1 MNDILLPRPNG
12 RTDFPGGSVA
22 LSEVLSVSRAD
33 FAPQHLEVFAQ
44 RAGVTLAEDGPPLL
58 KLYRNVDFPA
68 EAYRLRISEKKGI
81 QIEAAT
87 DQGLCWALVT
97 LYSLIDGGSVPC
109 CDITDQPQYAYRG
122 ILLDCVRHFFP
133 VEAVKAFIDSLS
145 LAKINTLH
153 WHLTNDQGWRIES
166 KLFPE
171 LHENNAPEYYTQ
183 DEIRD
188 IVAFAAARGIEIVP
202 EVDLPGHTTSI
213 LSVWPELG
221 CAGKK
226 VPLGTA
232 PGIYSVILC
241 PGKEAVFELLLPLLE
256 EVAALF
262 PSPLFHLGGDEAP
275 KKEWLACPDC
285 QRRIAEEGLESVEEL
300 QGWFTARLAA
310 HLRGLGK
317 RPVCWNE
324 SLLSERLPRE
334 APDLIAQYWA
344 EMHTE
349 GPSRR
354 FWESGGTMIFSDYLR
369 VYLDQ
374 PHGSNPLKTVY
385 AYAPGLPFFTPQEPL
400 PASGQAK
407 PNYSTLGLEAC
418 VWTEYIP
425 TPEKLAKMTFPRA
438 YALAEAAWTAPAR
451 KDYADFRRRLDT
463 WLARFPGMGFTPPT
477 LCDPQGLE
485 RYRERARFM
494 KMQATAP
501 RPENNGGA
509 GGAIAPS
516 YLVRWLKF
524 YLG

>member
-1 MNDILLPRPNG
+1 MKHILLPLPNG
-12 RTDFPGGSVA
+12 RTEFTGEA
-22 LSEVLSVSRAD
+22 LPLPRELCVIRND
-33 FAPQHLEVFAQ
+33 FAPEPLEVFAQ
-44 RAGVTLAEDGPPLL
+44 RAGVTLTEEGPPLL
-58 KLYRNVDFPA
+58 RLYRNKDFPA
-68 EAYRLRISEKKGI
+68 EGYRLRVTKAKGI

-87 DQGLCWALVT
+87 EQGLCWALVT
-97 LYSLIDGGSVPC
+97 LYTLIDGGQVPC
-109 CDITDQPQYAYRG
+109 CDILDQPKYKYRG

-133 VEAVKAFIDSLS
+133 VETVKAFIDALS
-145 LAKINTLH
+145 MVKINTLH

-171 LHENNAPEYYTQ
+171 LHGANADYYTQ

-188 IVAFAAARGIEIVP
+188 IVAFASVRGIEIVP

-241 PGKEAVFELLLPLLE
+241 PGKEAVFDLLFPLLE

-275 KKEWLACPDC
+275 KSEWRACPDC
-285 QRRIAEEGLESVEEL
+285 QRRIKEQNLACEEEL

-324 SLLSERLPRE
+324 SLLSTHLQN
-334 APDLIAQYWA
+334 AAQDLVAQYWA

-354 FWESGGTMIFSDYLR
+354 FWEAGGAMIFSDYLR

-385 AYAPGLPFFTPQEPL
+385 DYVPGLPFHTPKEPL
-400 PASGQAK
+400 PV
-407 PNYSTLGLEAC
+407 LGMEAC
-418 VWTEYIP
+418 VWTEYIA
-425 TPEKLAKMTFPRA
+425 TPEKLAQMTFPRA
-438 YALAEAAWTAPAR
+438 YALAEAAWTEPAR
-451 KDYADFRRRLDT
+451 KDYDDFRRRLDAF
-463 WLARFPGMGFTPPT
+463 LARFPGMGFTPPELT
-477 LCDPQGLE
+477 DPQGLA
-485 RYRERARFM
+485 RYRERFRFM

-509 GGAIAPS
+509 GGAIAAS